1 MKILSILLLVILLA
15 MTIGCGSQGTSAS
28 KSTVPLDVTAEAS
41 NPETYEAQFAQLRE
55 ELDAL
60 NTRLTNLEEMV
71 GGVPFPNPYTRQSIG
86 ARLKALEEDVLGFNR
101 ESAFISSQMPPYQF
115 QQSFEARLKAIED
128 KLGIKPSSGTYQPS
142 VMPPVNP

>member
-1 MKILSILLLVILLA
+1 MKFLSILLLVILLA

-60 NTRLTNLEEMV
+60 NARLTNLEE
-71 GGVPFPNPYTRQSIG
+71 Q
-86 ARLKALEEDVLGFNR
+86 L
-101 ESAFISSQMPPYQF
+101 SAVPYQG
-115 QQSFEARLKAIED
+115 AYIPPVGED
-128 KLGIKPSSGTYQPS
+128 NLSKLEKRISVLEYKLG
-142 VMPPVNP
+142 VNSFSWP